1 MSISSLSHR
10 ARVIAQQTM
19 MQGMMM
25 LGERG
30 LIRARVVAGVPRPG
44 TIPVVMCLFNR
55 PDRLIKI
62 LEMLSQQE
70 VDQPLRLI
78 LWNNQ
83 RRNARRYREVLD
95 GYVAQG
101 SLASVELVTSPSNVG
116 GIGRFYAISRLRR
129 SKISG
134 PIVLLDDDQDITAA
148 FVRDLISRYTPESI
162 HGVWAYRQT
171 ESYWHRVEVFD
182 GEEATYVGTGGCILN
197 SEIVDDH
204 RFFSAFPRRYLFLED
219 IWMNFVALQH
229 GWRLARIETPY
240 TFVQEEVGQHLELAA
255 LKAEFFA
262 YLHSDAGLEK
272 WGSSARRLH

>member
-1 MSISSLSHR
+1 
-10 ARVIAQQTM
+10 
-19 MQGMMM
+19 
-25 LGERG
+25 
-30 LIRARVVAGVPRPG
+30 
-44 TIPVVMCLFNR
+44 
-55 PDRLIKI
+55 
-62 LEMLSQQE
+62 
-70 VDQPLRLI
+70 
-78 LWNNQ
+78 
-83 RRNARRYREVLD
+83 
-95 GYVAQG
+95 
-101 SLASVELVTSPSNVG
+101 VELVTSPSNVG

-240 TFVQEEVGQHLELAA
+240 AFVQEEVGQHLELAA

-262 YLHSDAGLEK
+262 YLHSDDGLEK
-272 WGSSARRLH
+272 WVSAARRLH